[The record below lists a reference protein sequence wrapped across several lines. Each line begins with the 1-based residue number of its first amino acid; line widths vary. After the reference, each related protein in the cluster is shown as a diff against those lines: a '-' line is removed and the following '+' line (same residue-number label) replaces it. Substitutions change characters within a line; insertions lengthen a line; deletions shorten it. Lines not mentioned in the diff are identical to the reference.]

1 MKHQILSTTPE
12 ISKRMAKEIIEDQQ
26 PIVVISG
33 IDIVEILISAGVNS
47 MEILEE
53 WLKANWW

>member
-1 MKHQILSTTPE
+1 
-12 ISKRMAKEIIEDQQ
+12 MAKEIIEDQQ

-53 WLKANWW
+53 WLKANW

>member
-12 ISKRMAKEIIEDQQ
+12 ISKRMAKKIIEDQQ

-53 WLKANWW
+53 WLKANW

>member
-12 ISKRMAKEIIEDQQ
+12 IAKRMAKEIIEDQQ

-53 WLKANWW
+53 WLKANW

>member
-33 IDIVEILISAGVNS
+33 IDIVETLISAGVNS

-53 WLKANWW
+53 WLKANW

>member
-53 WLKANWW
+53 WLKANW